1 MTLQESQIMK
11 GVAILLMLFL
21 HLFNQQGNV
30 ALCDTFIYIGDTP
43 LLTYLV
49 RAANPVS
56 FFLILGGYGMY
67 CVWQKGDKHRWSR
80 IWKLM
85 LHYWIVLLVFVS
97 IGYFLHPDRYPGGWL
112 KVIGNVTAFDTSY
125 NGEMWFL
132 FPYICLTLLSPWLFK
147 FCERFRV
154 RYVLLVS
161 FVISLGTSFIISRY
175 GAQYL
180 YYNMWVYNPF
190 LIVHL
195 SFAFLLGAMAC
206 KCRSLSP
213 ALPSREGALMENRV
227 GGGNFKKLW
236 NLKTQK
242 LWNHSAWNWLL
253 LIALVVF
260 RCCFDTSAFHTLYAF
275 AFIWLFLRAPRWGWV
290 DKMLAEL
297 GNKSMDMWM
306 IHSWFCY
313 YLFHDWIYGFRY
325 PVVIM
330 AVLVIITYLS
340 AVMVGKIAIIIRR

>member
-1 MTLQESQIMK
+1 MTRQESQIMK

-21 HLFNQQGNV
+21 HLFNQQHNV
-30 ALCDTFIYIGDTP
+30 ALCTTYLCIDGTP

-85 LHYWIVLLVFVS
+85 QHYWIVLLVFVG
-97 IGYFLHPDRYPGGWL
+97 IGHFMFPDKYPGGWL
-112 KVIGNVTAFDTSY
+112 KVLCNVTAFDTSY

-132 FPYICLTLLSPWLFK
+132 FPYICLTLLAPWIFK
-147 FCERFRV
+147 ICEILRV

-175 GAQYL
+175 GDQYL
-180 YYNMWVYNPF
+180 YCNMWAYNPF

-195 SFAFLLGAMAC
+195 SFAFLLGAMA
-206 KCRSLSP
+206 
-213 ALPSREGALMENRV
+213 AREISYDNASNDDNRLIPLMPKSAI
-227 GGGNFKKLW
+227 GGGD
-236 NLKTQK
+236 LKGS
-242 LWNHSAWNWLL
+242 WIWLL
-253 LIALVVF
+253 LAALVAF

-275 AFIWLFLRAPRWGWV
+275 AFIYLFIRAPRWRWL
-290 DKMLAEL
+290 DKVLMEL

-325 PVVIM
+325 PLVIM
-330 AVLVIITYLS
+330 AVLVIISYLS
-340 AVMVGKIAIIIRR
+340 AVVVGKIAKVIFKI

>member
-1 MTLQESQIMK
+1 MTRQESQIMK

-21 HLFNQQGNV
+21 HLFNQQYNV
-30 ALCDTFIYIGDTP
+30 ALCTTYLSIGDTP

-67 CVWQKGDKHRWSR
+67 YVWQKGDKHRWSR

-85 LHYWIVLLVFVS
+85 LHYWIVLLVFVG
-97 IGYFLHPDRYPGGWL
+97 IGHFMFPERYPGGWL
-112 KVIGNVTAFDTSY
+112 KMLGNVTAFDTSY

-132 FPYICLTLLSPWLFK
+132 FPYVCLTLLSPWIFK

-154 RYVLLVS
+154 HYVLLVS
-161 FVISLGTSFIISRY
+161 FAISIGTSFIISRY
-175 GAQYL
+175 GDQYL
-180 YYNMWVYNPF
+180 YRNMWLYNPF

-195 SFAFLLGAMAC
+195 SFAFLLGAMAA
-206 KCRSLSP
+206 KCRIFESHLLKP
-213 ALPSREGALMENRV
+213 V
-227 GGGNFKKLW
+227 FGGGN
-236 NLKTQK
+236 LKGI
-242 LWNHSAWNWLL
+242 WIWLL
-253 LIALVVF
+253 LAALVAF

-275 AFIWLFLRAPRWGWV
+275 AFIYLFLHAPRCGWM
-290 DKMLAEL
+290 DKALLEL

-313 YLFHDWIYGFRY
+313 YLFHDWIYGYRY
-325 PVVIM
+325 PLVIM
-330 AVLVIITYLS
+330 AVLVIISYLS
-340 AVMVGKIAIIIRR
+340 AVAVGKIAKVFFKI